1 VPYYHKDL
9 KKMRELIAT
18 AKMPKFPRFL
28 NAPSIQLMKGLLQR
42 DGAKRPSATEARQ
55 STFFKETNWRKV
67 PIGLGRSVAL
77 YHRSSTLYKIH

>member
-1 VPYYHKDL
+1 
-9 KKMRELIAT
+9 
-18 AKMPKFPRFL
+18 
-28 NAPSIQLMKGLLQR
+28 MKGLLQR